1 MFVLVW
7 NRGRRTTKK
16 REPICL
22 GAAGSG
28 SISRMWKCIS
38 GAFHL
43 MMMVIVQ
50 EKGHTYIT
58 CQWNG
63 WSGMWSEER
72 FLCFLGKC
80 FLGSDKLFY
89 DSLWREYCYLLKTKE
104 EWAEGI
110 VVKAWGA
117 QEGPG
122 LEASCWN
129 YYVKS
134 RARLFLQFFL
144 WSLARRTIV
153 LVREWIGII
162 WDLSKYFKQEMV
174 NVIITTR
181 GLWWIIIFLS
191 SRKECFLL
199 TIERGNF

>member
-63 WSGMWSEER
+63 WPGMWSEER
-72 FLCFLGKC
+72 FLCFLSKC
-80 FLGSDKLFY
+80 FLGFDKLFY
-89 DSLWREYCYLLKTKE
+89 DSLWREYCYLLKTRNG
-104 EWAEGI
+104 GI

-117 QEGPG
+117 REGPALG
-122 LEASCWN
+122 PVVE
-129 YYVKS
+129 
-134 RARLFLQFFL
+134 
-144 WSLARRTIV
+144 
-153 LVREWIGII
+153 
-162 WDLSKYFKQEMV
+162 
-174 NVIITTR
+174 IITWR
-181 GLWWIIIFLS
+181 VGHVYFYSFSLIPH
-191 SRKECFLL
+191 KEDHSTGPGVDCYPLGF
-199 TIERGNF
+199 E